1 MKMKKFSGHHFILET
16 GLVIMLISAACS
28 PIEVQ
33 TFSTSTLIPTQQ
45 MPTFVIQNPTTAPQP
60 TNLGQQTAANT
71 PASTTEPAPLA
82 AQTTQATQVIQLTAA
97 PVQINTPQAPAA
109 GSSSG
114 QVPKFSHVIVMIF
127 ENEEITNIIGNSS
140 LPNFNK
146 LAQHYTLLT
155 SDFAV
160 THPSLPN
167 YIALTSGDTQ
177 GIASDCSTCF
187 VNVTNLPDLIE
198 KSGRSWKAYMEDMP
212 APCTITDQGNYAEK
226 HNPFVYYDDIRTN
239 AARCQQHD
247 VPLTQ
252 LDSDLQNKQLP
263 NYAWITPN
271 LCNDGHDCG
280 ASAADKFL
288 GPEVDKIISSPAF
301 DQNSLLIITFDEGTT
316 AGSCCG
322 MPKKAGGKIT
332 TLLISKLVKAGFQD
346 DTPYTHYSILKT
358 IEDAWG
364 LPQLGHSA
372 DALTPLITDA
382 WK

>member
-1 MKMKKFSGHHFILET
+1 MKMKKFNGPHFMLET
-16 GLVIMLISAACS
+16 GLVIMLISGACS

-33 TFSTSTLIPTQQ
+33 TFSTSTLIPAQQ
-45 MPTFVIQNPTTAPQP
+45 MPTFVIQNSTTAPQP
-60 TNLGQQTAANT
+60 TSMGQQTAAT
-71 PASTTEPAPLA
+71 TSASTPGPAL
-82 AQTTQATQVIQLTAA
+82 QATQAIQAPGATAK
-97 PVQINTPQAPAA
+97 PVQVNTPQAPAA
-109 GSSSG
+109 GGSSG

-140 LPNFNK
+140 LPNFNQ
-146 LAQHYTLLT
+146 LAQKYTLLT
-155 SDFAV
+155 SDYAV

-167 YIALTSGDTQ
+167 YISLTSGDTQ
-177 GIASDCSTCF
+177 GITSDCSTCF

-239 AARCQQHD
+239 TARCQQHD

-263 NYAWITPN
+263 NFAWITPN

-288 GPEVDKIISSPAF
+288 GPEVNKIITSPSF

-316 AGSCCG
+316 RGSCCG
-322 MPKKAGGKIT
+322 LPSKAGGKIT
-332 TLLISKLVKAGFQD
+332 TLLISKLVKTGFQD
-346 DTPYTHYSILKT
+346 NTPYSHFSILKT